1 MSSAWDVAIVGGGP
15 AGSASA
21 ISLRQTFP
29 SLRVLVLESSDY
41 ARPRAGEVLPP
52 IARDILAH
60 LGVLSQMTAPV
71 AAASRGLACA
81 WGSKHLDETSYFYGL
96 GGEGWH
102 LERNRF
108 DAMLAAQAEALGAT
122 VQRNTSLQSTRHIGN
137 LWQLQLNNGKL
148 VDARFVIDATGRTA
162 IFARSNGA
170 RRQPHDALMA
180 FSRIYQHDD
189 VVEARM
195 VVEACAHG
203 WWYTAPLPGNRR
215 VVSLLTDADLGR
227 RLRLSSEQPWK
238 HQLFSTAHV
247 YASLKG
253 ALLQPGVLVRSAATV
268 GLDRISNDSWLA
280 AGDAASAFDPL
291 SAQGI
296 TSALRSGILAGF
308 AAGDILCG
316 NHAHAIARYTKIID
330 TQRSISLRTYHEHYA
345 RERRWSDQPF
355 WARRQH
361 QPFAAR
367 PMELA
372 LQGAL

>member
-1 MSSAWDVAIVGGGP
+1 MNSAWDVAIIGGGP

-52 IARDILAH
+52 LARDILAH
-60 LGVLSQMTAPV
+60 LGALSQMTAPV

-81 WGSKHLDETSYFYGL
+81 WGSEYLDETSYFYGM

-108 DAMLAAQAEALGAT
+108 DAMLAARAETLGAT
-122 VQRNTSLQSTRHIGN
+122 VRRKTSLQSSQRIGSH
-137 LWQLQLNNGKL
+137 WQLQLSGGEL
-148 VDARFVIDATGRTA
+148 VEARFVIDATGRSAT
-162 IFARSNGA
+162 FARSNGA

-180 FSRIYQHDD
+180 FSRIFKHDD
-189 VVEARM
+189 VVEPRM

-203 WWYTAPLPGNRR
+203 WWYTAPLPARRR

-227 RLRLSSEQPWK
+227 RLGMSSEEPWK
-238 HQLFSTAHV
+238 HALFATAHV
-247 YASLKG
+247 YPLLKG
-253 ALLQPGVLVRSAATV
+253 ASLEPGVMVRSAATV
-268 GLDRISNDSWLA
+268 ALDRVSDDGWLA
-280 AGDAASAFDPL
+280 TGDAASAFDPL

-308 AAGDILCG
+308 AAGDILYG
-316 NHAHAIARYTKIID
+316 KHVQAVARYAKIIE
-330 TQRSISLRTYHEHYA
+330 TQRITSLRTYREHYA

-361 QPFAAR
+361 QPAAT
-367 PMELA
+367 PALELV
-372 LQGAL
+372 LQEGL

>member
-1 MSSAWDVAIVGGGP
+1 MSFVWDVAIIGGGP

-29 SLRVLVLESSDY
+29 SLRALLLESSDY

-52 IARDILAH
+52 VARNILAH
-60 LGVLSQMTAPV
+60 LGVLSLMTAPV
-71 AAASRGLACA
+71 ATDSLGLACV
-81 WGSKHLDETSYFYGL
+81 WGSGHLDETSYFYGM

-108 DAMLAAQAEALGAT
+108 DAMLAMRAEALGAT
-122 VQRNTSLQSTRHIGN
+122 VKRNTALQSSRRIGN
-137 LWQLQLNNGKL
+137 LWQLQLNNGQL
-148 VDARFVIDATGRTA
+148 VDARFVIDATGRSAT
-162 IFARSNGA
+162 FARGNGA
-170 RRQPHDALMA
+170 CRQPHDALMA
-180 FSRIYQHDD
+180 FSRVFHHDD

-203 WWYTAPLPGNRR
+203 WWYTASLPGRRR

-227 RLRLSSEQPWK
+227 QLRLSSEEHWQ
-238 HQLFSTAHV
+238 HELLTTTHV
-247 YASLKG
+247 RTLLEGAS
-253 ALLQPGVLVRSAATV
+253 LQPGILVRSAATV
-268 GLDRISNDSWLA
+268 ALNHIAGDGWLA
-280 AGDAASAFDPL
+280 VGDAASAFDPL

-308 AAGDILCG
+308 AAGDILNG
-316 NHAHAIARYTKIID
+316 DHVHAIARYAKIIE
-330 TQRSISLRTYHEHYA
+330 TQRSISLRSYREHYA

-361 QPFAAR
+361 QPV
-367 PMELA
+367 PSQA
-372 LQGAL
+372 LDVAVQGTM